1 MSTYSLVLTLRTL
14 QVEQA
19 VALPLLRRFSILR
32 PPSSA
37 GQTHSVFLRLHGAQR
52 GWVSSHLIYR
62 RLYQR
67 RLQ

>member
-1 MSTYSLVLTLRTL
+1 MSTYSLVLTLRIL

-37 GQTHSVFLRLHGAQR
+37 GQTHSLLLRLHAAQT
-52 GWVSSHLIYR
+52 GWASSHLIYR

-67 RLQ
+67 SLQ